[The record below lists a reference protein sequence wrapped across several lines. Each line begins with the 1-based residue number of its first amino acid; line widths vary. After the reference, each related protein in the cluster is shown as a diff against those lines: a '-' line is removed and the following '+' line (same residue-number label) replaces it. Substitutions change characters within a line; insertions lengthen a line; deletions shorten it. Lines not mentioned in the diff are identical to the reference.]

1 MTLAQMQAALG
12 MEKLPDEFAQLYPLV
27 RSDYLSRAAHLLSD
41 EYICAVID
49 ASGALIPYRQNLLAA
64 AAVLRTQPAAM
75 LLICLLEQWIRSSD
89 KLNMA
94 TYAPP
99 SGTGSGFDFLH
110 LFPALPT
117 IADSIAHMER
127 RGVPRDVITATMKEY
142 DASVALCEKML
153 GRPAFNQGR
162 LGWLHHLIRNRL
174 LIVGNLKFDF
184 FRQRPPRDVRVY
196 SNSSGDLI
204 MLASGVWVHSGGGVL
219 GSAGLEDPDGSFLAE
234 WEETPDSIT
243 GYPVENAGISPQKVV
258 LSRQEWHCILPEDAP
273 IVCVHIPYGANL
285 EPSLVE
291 ASYARARDIFAK
303 CYPDLH
309 YGAFYTHTW
318 LLSPQLRGILKPD
331 SRILAF
337 QKKYALY
344 PCKSAG
350 RFVFPF
356 VFAVSAP
363 PDDLSTLPEDT
374 SLRRDL
380 KALYLSGGYIHEY
393 CGIFF

>member
-1 MTLAQMQAALG
+1 MTLAQMQIELG
-12 MEKLPDEFAQLYPLV
+12 METLPEEFAQHYPQV

-41 EYICAVID
+41 AYICAVID
-49 ASGALIPYRQNLLAA
+49 ASGALVPYRQNLLAA
-64 AAVLRTQPAAM
+64 AAELRTQPAAM

-89 KLNMA
+89 KLDMA
-94 TYAPP
+94 AYTPP
-99 SGTGSGFDFLH
+99 SGEGVGFDFLH

-117 IADSIAHMER
+117 IADSIAHLEH
-127 RGVPRDVITATMKEY
+127 RGVPVDVIADTMKEY
-142 DASVALCEKML
+142 DASVALCERL
-153 GRPAFNQGR
+153 GGKPAFDRSR
-162 LGWLHHLIRNRL
+162 LNWMHLLIRNRL
-174 LIVGNLKFDF
+174 LIIGNLKFDF

-196 SNSSGDLI
+196 RNNSGDLI
-204 MLASGVWVHSGGGVL
+204 MLASGVWVHRSGGVL
-219 GSAGLEDPDGSFLAE
+219 GSAGLEDPAGNFLAE

-337 QKKYALY
+337 QQKYILY

-356 VFAVSAP
+356 VFAVPAP
-363 PDDLSTLPEDT
+363 PDDLNDLPEDT

-380 KALYLSGGYIHEY
+380 KALYLSDGYIHEY